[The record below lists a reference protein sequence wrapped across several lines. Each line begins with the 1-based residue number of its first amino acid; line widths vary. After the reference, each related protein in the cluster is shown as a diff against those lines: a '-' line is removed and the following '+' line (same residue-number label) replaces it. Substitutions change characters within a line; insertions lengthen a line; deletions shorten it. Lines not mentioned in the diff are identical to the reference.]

1 MGFEAASRRAGE
13 RLGAFAIDVA
23 NRWTTVLAAAR
34 TPAGLSAD
42 HLAAFTGSVIANG
55 FDFWMG
61 VMTPMFGPLLPTV
74 LIEANAAVVPGGNM
88 AGTAF
93 VEEALPAAAVLT
105 ATPLVFVGDPD
116 AAVQPANPAPL
127 EVAAPVVLGQLREEI
142 QISLAVP
149 AARPAPP
156 RGIYEGL
163 VLEGA
168 TAIARVTARLI

>member
-1 MGFEAASRRAGE
+1 M
-13 RLGAFAIDVA
+13 AIDLA

-34 TPAGLSAD
+34 TPAGLSAND
-42 HLAAFTGSVIANG
+42 LAAFTGSVIANS

-74 LIEANAAVVPGGNM
+74 LIEAPAAVVPGGNQ

-93 VEEALPAAAVLT
+93 VEDALPAGAVLV
-105 ATPLVFVGDPD
+105 ATNLVFVGDPN
-116 AAVQPANPAPL
+116 APVQPANPAPL
-127 EVAAPVVLGQLREEI
+127 EVGAPVVLGVLREEI

-156 RGIYEGL
+156 AGIYEGL
-163 VLEGA
+163 VLHGA
-168 TAIARVTARLI
+168 TPIARVTARLT